1 MLWILLA
8 AALGG
13 AIIGGL
19 YLRAVVIVM
28 TSAQIVLFLV
38 AEFLSTSLAPFD
50 LVVTLLASLAVHQVA
65 YFLTFTL
72 RLFVTGDIKVDGTAM
87 SSADKETLRGLSPA
101 VGERFD
107 EVIVLASEIERRAPQ
122 VRREAAHVSRLI
134 REIRLSLEE
143 RRMKFRTPS

>member
-1 MLWILLA
+1 LLWILLA

-13 AIIGGL
+13 AFIGGL

-28 TSAQIVLFLV
+28 TSAQIVLFLF
-38 AEFLSTSLAPFD
+38 AEFLSTPLAPFD
-50 LVVTLLASLAVHQVA
+50 LVVTLFASLAVHQLA

-72 RLFVTGDIKVDGTAM
+72 RLFVSGDIKVDGPPISA
-87 SSADKETLRGLSPA
+87 ADKGTSRGLSPA

-134 REIRLSLEE
+134 REIRVSLEE
-143 RRMKFRTPS
+143 RRAKAFR